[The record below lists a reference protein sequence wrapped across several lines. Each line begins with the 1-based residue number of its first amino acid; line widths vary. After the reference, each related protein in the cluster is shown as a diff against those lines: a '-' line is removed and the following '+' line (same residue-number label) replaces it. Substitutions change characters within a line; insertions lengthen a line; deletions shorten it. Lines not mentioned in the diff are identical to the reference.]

1 MRQTTFLES
10 IIVPARFVMIM
21 WLVFFV
27 EVNFNLDFNFLGI
40 YPRDW
45 TGLWGVLCAPFI
57 HGDILHLIS
66 NTFPILFLGTTL
78 FWFYDRIAKTVFLQ
92 CYLFTN
98 LLVWIFARPSFH
110 IGASGLVY
118 ALAFFLIFLGIFRK
132 DGRSLFITIVI
143 TLMYGGIIYG
153 MVPRE
158 NGVSWESH
166 LLGAIVGVYFAFHF
180 SRLKRINT

>member
-1 MRQTTFLES
+1 M
-10 IIVPARFVMIM
+10 
-21 WLVFFV
+21 
-27 EVNFNLDFNFLGI
+27 
-40 YPRDW
+40 
-45 TGLWGVLCAPFI
+45 
-57 HGDILHLIS
+57 
-66 NTFPILFLGTTL
+66 
-78 FWFYDRIAKTVFLQ
+78 FLQ
-92 CYLFTN
+92 YYLFTN

-153 MVPRE
+153 VVPQE

-166 LLGAIVGVYFAFHF
+166 LLGAIVGIYFAFHF
-180 SRLKRINT
+180 SRLKRITN